1 MVQSTIMMKLM
12 MKLRMKLMMKL
23 MVHMYKTPKV
33 LITKSC
39 VRRVCIPIDVR
50 IVMFIFVKQTILL
63 WNAVNVMSIF
73 AQLALWNVTKECNK
87 ASRKKTIGD
96 ILIVAIVLQ
105 AKQSATI
112 PIVGMIPRW
121 NVQSAL

>member
-1 MVQSTIMMKLM
+1 
-12 MKLRMKLMMKL
+12 

-96 ILIVAIVLQ
+96 ILVTRIGIVAIVLQ

-121 NVQSAL
+121 NVQSAR